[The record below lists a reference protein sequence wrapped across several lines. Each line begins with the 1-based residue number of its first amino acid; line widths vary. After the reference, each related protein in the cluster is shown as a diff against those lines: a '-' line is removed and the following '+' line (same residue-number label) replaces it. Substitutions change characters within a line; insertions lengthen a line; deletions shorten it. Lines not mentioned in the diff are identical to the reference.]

1 MGEDVTEHNLD
12 DELPAPDDS
21 SFFAD
26 ESEDGAEPEPAGAEP
41 EPAGAEPEPAG
52 AEPGAEPTADT
63 EPADMEGSSEG
74 ESIAETPDLGA
85 TQPHV
90 PLAEDQVDGQ
100 AAQPTQLLEPVAAS
114 QADAEAMQMTQAMP
128 AVTPPEASATSPG
141 EAPMVVAGS
150 RVIIVVSRGT
160 PETPSAAPVATPHVL
175 GLSQGE
181 ALSQLQ
187 QAELSAQVFNEYS
200 DAPRGQVVGQLPP
213 YGQSVAVGSEAVLL
227 VSSGPAPA
235 DALSV
240 PLPDVVGL
248 SEADALAKLQEA
260 GLSPQVVR
268 DFNSAV
274 VLGVVAAQLPNGR
287 PPGKGPKK
295 KRSLWWLWLMLV
307 LAVLFAASGGVY
319 YYLNRTAS
327 VPNLVGLSQAQAEQA
342 ISAAGFKLG
351 SVTTTQTLTA
361 SEVGKVTSQTP
372 PPTTQLRL
380 IDPVNITISGGQKL
394 FAVPNMLG
402 KTQALAQSALATAGL
417 KAAIDQAYSQT
428 VPRGSI
434 ITQSPPP
441 GEKVPYQTTIGL
453 TVSLGV
459 QNVTVPGV
467 QALSRGDAANR
478 LKAANL
484 SSQAVIEYTYTGTTK
499 GQVFAQYPTAGM
511 QISPGTIVGLLV
523 SNGPPP
529 SSDPSSTP
537 TSSDLATV
545 PSVVGQSTKDA
556 QSTLKKAHLGNTIVN
571 WGGTNRPAGEVVGQ
585 APEVGTTVPR
595 NVAVII
601 FVSNGK

>member
-1 MGEDVTEHNLD
+1 
-12 DELPAPDDS
+12 
-21 SFFAD
+21 
-26 ESEDGAEPEPAGAEP
+26 
-41 EPAGAEPEPAG
+41 
-52 AEPGAEPTADT
+52 
-63 EPADMEGSSEG
+63 
-74 ESIAETPDLGA
+74 
-85 TQPHV
+85 
-90 PLAEDQVDGQ
+90 
-100 AAQPTQLLEPVAAS
+100 
-114 QADAEAMQMTQAMP
+114 
-128 AVTPPEASATSPG
+128 
-141 EAPMVVAGS
+141 
-150 RVIIVVSRGT
+150 
-160 PETPSAAPVATPHVL
+160 
-175 GLSQGE
+175 
-181 ALSQLQ
+181 
-187 QAELSAQVFNEYS
+187 
-200 DAPRGQVVGQLPP
+200 
-213 YGQSVAVGSEAVLL
+213 
-227 VSSGPAPA
+227 
-235 DALSV
+235 
-240 PLPDVVGL
+240 
-248 SEADALAKLQEA
+248 
-260 GLSPQVVR
+260 
-268 DFNSAV
+268 
-274 VLGVVAAQLPNGR
+274 
-287 PPGKGPKK
+287 
-295 KRSLWWLWLMLV
+295 MLV